1 MSHSTSTAIL
11 GIDLGTTNSEVAIL
25 HNGRIEVVEV
35 SPGERRLPS
44 CVGLADDGSTL
55 IGNSARNQLALH
67 PERTIHS
74 VKRHMGKEVDLT
86 LGDQHYSPQEI
97 SAMILRRLKEIAE
110 QQSGERYQRAVITV
124 PAFFSDAQRQATREA
139 GEIAGLSVER
149 IINEPTA
156 AAVAYEGEHSEP
168 LTILVYDLGGGT
180 FDVSVV
186 RIEQQG
192 VEVLASHGNNQLG
205 GDDFDQLI
213 AEMLIDHLQQ
223 EHEVDITESLQAMA
237 RIRDAAERTKLAL
250 SDSPYYTVEE
260 ENLIQHKGRSIH
272 LSLEL
277 SRDDYEQAISSLI
290 NETMQA
296 IHTALDGA
304 NLSVAELDRVLLV
317 GGSTRT
323 PLIQQ
328 RIKKELGI
336 DPRFDIDPDLCVAQ
350 GAATQGALI
359 NGDEVGTVLVDI
371 TPYTFGTS
379 VIGFHNGR
387 DYPHCFSPIIPKNSP
402 IPVTR
407 SEAYYTSYDGQD
419 AVNVTVYQGEDP
431 DALNNTEIGRY
442 LVEELQDRPSGSA
455 IIITFALDIN
465 GILHVTTLEKETG
478 REEELVI
485 DNAIGRL
492 DEDKMVEARARIEQ
506 LFSDDEESQL
516 EDESAADGIDSQI
529 KEAQQQIKLARERMG
544 ALNETDQEDLIEII
558 EAIQDGIDQAEEKAI
573 HSAVE
578 ELQEFFHYIE

>member
-186 RIEQQG
+186 RIEQQV

-371 TPYTFGTS
+371 PPYTFGTS

-431 DALNNTEIGRY
+431 DALNNSEIGRY

-465 GILHVTTLEKETG
+465 GILHVTTREKETG

>member
-186 RIEQQG
+186 RIEQQV

-213 AEMLIDHLQQ
+213 AEMLMDHLQQ

-237 RIRDAAERTKLAL
+237 RIRDAAERAKLAL

-465 GILHVTTLEKETG
+465 GILHVTTREKETG

>member
-186 RIEQQG
+186 RIEQQV

-431 DALNNTEIGRY
+431 DALNNSEIGRY

>member
-149 IINEPTA
+149 IINEPPA

-186 RIEQQG
+186 RIEQQV

-213 AEMLIDHLQQ
+213 AEMLMDHLQQ

-237 RIRDAAERTKLAL
+237 RIRDAAERAKLAL

-431 DALNNTEIGRY
+431 DALNNSEIGRY

-465 GILHVTTLEKETG
+465 GILHVTTREKETG

>member
-1 MSHSTSTAIL
+1 ML

-186 RIEQQG
+186 RIEQQV

-213 AEMLIDHLQQ
+213 AEMLMDHLQQ

-237 RIRDAAERTKLAL
+237 RIRDAAERAKLAL

-431 DALNNTEIGRY
+431 DALNNSEIGRY

-465 GILHVTTLEKETG
+465 GILHVTTREKETG

>member
-186 RIEQQG
+186 RIEQQV

-213 AEMLIDHLQQ
+213 AEMLMDHLQQ

-431 DALNNTEIGRY
+431 DALNNSEIGRY

-465 GILHVTTLEKETG
+465 GILHVTTREKETG

-516 EDESAADGIDSQI
+516 EDES
-529 KEAQQQIKLARERMG
+529 
-544 ALNETDQEDLIEII
+544 
-558 EAIQDGIDQAEEKAI
+558 
-573 HSAVE
+573 
-578 ELQEFFHYIE
+578 

>member
-1 MSHSTSTAIL
+1 
-11 GIDLGTTNSEVAIL
+11 
-25 HNGRIEVVEV
+25 
-35 SPGERRLPS
+35 
-44 CVGLADDGSTL
+44 
-55 IGNSARNQLALH
+55 
-67 PERTIHS
+67 
-74 VKRHMGKEVDLT
+74 
-86 LGDQHYSPQEI
+86 
-97 SAMILRRLKEIAE
+97 
-110 QQSGERYQRAVITV
+110 
-124 PAFFSDAQRQATREA
+124 
-139 GEIAGLSVER
+139 
-149 IINEPTA
+149 
-156 AAVAYEGEHSEP
+156 
-168 LTILVYDLGGGT
+168 
-180 FDVSVV
+180 
-186 RIEQQG
+186 
-192 VEVLASHGNNQLG
+192 
-205 GDDFDQLI
+205 
-213 AEMLIDHLQQ
+213 
-223 EHEVDITESLQAMA
+223 
-237 RIRDAAERTKLAL
+237 
-250 SDSPYYTVEE
+250 
-260 ENLIQHKGRSIH
+260 
-272 LSLEL
+272 
-277 SRDDYEQAISSLI
+277 
-290 NETMQA
+290 MQA

>member
-186 RIEQQG
+186 RIEQQV

-431 DALNNTEIGRY
+431 DALNNSEIGRY

-465 GILHVTTLEKETG
+465 GILHVTTREKETG

>member
-186 RIEQQG
+186 RIEQQV

-213 AEMLIDHLQQ
+213 AEMLMDHLQQ

-237 RIRDAAERTKLAL
+237 RIRDAAERAKLAL

-431 DALNNTEIGRY
+431 DALNNSEIGRY

-465 GILHVTTLEKETG
+465 GILHVTTREKETG

>member
-186 RIEQQG
+186 RIEQQV

-237 RIRDAAERTKLAL
+237 RIRDAAERAKLAL

-465 GILHVTTLEKETG
+465 GILHVTTREKETG

>member
-186 RIEQQG
+186 RIEQQV

-213 AEMLIDHLQQ
+213 AEMLMDHLQQ

-237 RIRDAAERTKLAL
+237 RIRDAAERAKLAL

-304 NLSVAELDRVLLV
+304 
-317 GGSTRT
+317 
-323 PLIQQ
+323 
-328 RIKKELGI
+328 
-336 DPRFDIDPDLCVAQ
+336 
-350 GAATQGALI
+350 
-359 NGDEVGTVLVDI
+359 
-371 TPYTFGTS
+371 
-379 VIGFHNGR
+379 
-387 DYPHCFSPIIPKNSP
+387 
-402 IPVTR
+402 
-407 SEAYYTSYDGQD
+407 
-419 AVNVTVYQGEDP
+419 
-431 DALNNTEIGRY
+431 
-442 LVEELQDRPSGSA
+442 
-455 IIITFALDIN
+455 
-465 GILHVTTLEKETG
+465 
-478 REEELVI
+478 
-485 DNAIGRL
+485 
-492 DEDKMVEARARIEQ
+492 
-506 LFSDDEESQL
+506 
-516 EDESAADGIDSQI
+516 
-529 KEAQQQIKLARERMG
+529 
-544 ALNETDQEDLIEII
+544 
-558 EAIQDGIDQAEEKAI
+558 
-573 HSAVE
+573 
-578 ELQEFFHYIE
+578 

>member
-186 RIEQQG
+186 RIEQQV

-237 RIRDAAERTKLAL
+237 RIRDAAERAKLAL

-431 DALNNTEIGRY
+431 DALNNSEIGRY

-465 GILHVTTLEKETG
+465 GILHVTTREKETG

>member
-186 RIEQQG
+186 RIEQQV

-213 AEMLIDHLQQ
+213 AEMLMDHLQQ

-465 GILHVTTLEKETG
+465 GILHVTTREKETG

>member
-1 MSHSTSTAIL
+1 
-11 GIDLGTTNSEVAIL
+11 
-25 HNGRIEVVEV
+25 
-35 SPGERRLPS
+35 
-44 CVGLADDGSTL
+44 
-55 IGNSARNQLALH
+55 
-67 PERTIHS
+67 
-74 VKRHMGKEVDLT
+74 
-86 LGDQHYSPQEI
+86 
-97 SAMILRRLKEIAE
+97 
-110 QQSGERYQRAVITV
+110 
-124 PAFFSDAQRQATREA
+124 
-139 GEIAGLSVER
+139 
-149 IINEPTA
+149 
-156 AAVAYEGEHSEP
+156 
-168 LTILVYDLGGGT
+168 
-180 FDVSVV
+180 
-186 RIEQQG
+186 
-192 VEVLASHGNNQLG
+192 
-205 GDDFDQLI
+205 
-213 AEMLIDHLQQ
+213 
-223 EHEVDITESLQAMA
+223 
-237 RIRDAAERTKLAL
+237 
-250 SDSPYYTVEE
+250 
-260 ENLIQHKGRSIH
+260 
-272 LSLEL
+272 
-277 SRDDYEQAISSLI
+277 
-290 NETMQA
+290 
-296 IHTALDGA
+296 
-304 NLSVAELDRVLLV
+304 
-317 GGSTRT
+317 
-323 PLIQQ
+323 
-328 RIKKELGI
+328 
-336 DPRFDIDPDLCVAQ
+336 
-350 GAATQGALI
+350 
-359 NGDEVGTVLVDI
+359 
-371 TPYTFGTS
+371 
-379 VIGFHNGR
+379 FHNGR

>member
-186 RIEQQG
+186 RIEQQV

-465 GILHVTTLEKETG
+465 GILHVTTREKETG

>member
-186 RIEQQG
+186 RIEQQV

-213 AEMLIDHLQQ
+213 AEMLMDHLQQ

-237 RIRDAAERTKLAL
+237 RIRDAAERAKLAL

-431 DALNNTEIGRY
+431 DALNNSEIGRY

>member
-186 RIEQQG
+186 RIEQQV

-213 AEMLIDHLQQ
+213 AEMLMDHLQQ

-431 DALNNTEIGRY
+431 DALNNSEIGRY

>member
-186 RIEQQG
+186 RIEQQV

-213 AEMLIDHLQQ
+213 AEMLMDHLQQ

>member
-186 RIEQQG
+186 RIEQQV

-237 RIRDAAERTKLAL
+237 RIRDAAERAKLAL

-336 DPRFDIDPDLCVAQ
+336 DPRFEIDPDLCVAQ

-431 DALNNTEIGRY
+431 DALNNSEIGRY

>member
-186 RIEQQG
+186 RIEQQV

-213 AEMLIDHLQQ
+213 AEMLMDHLQQ

-237 RIRDAAERTKLAL
+237 RIRDAAERAKLAL

>member
-186 RIEQQG
+186 RIEQQV

-237 RIRDAAERTKLAL
+237 RIRDAAERAKLAL

>member
-186 RIEQQG
+186 RIEQQV

>member
-186 RIEQQG
+186 RIEQQV

-213 AEMLIDHLQQ
+213 AEMLMDHLQQ

-431 DALNNTEIGRY
+431 DALNNSEIGRY

-465 GILHVTTLEKETG
+465 GILHVTTREKETG